1 MRSFL
6 PLLLLAFA
14 LPETAQAFVRSRTE
28 SGACLQ
34 WERRLIPWTM
44 NERGLPGL
52 GYERAHAAF
61 ARSFQTWEEVG
72 CSDIA
77 FRDNSPTSE
86 TRVGYAEGE
95 LADNLVIFRTRDC
108 RDVAPE
114 DAPCRRQGSCAN
126 EYDCWDHGSSVIG
139 VTTTTFFRQTGEILD
154 ADIEMNAA
162 WFDFTDVDGPP
173 CAPGETSGCV
183 STDIQNTATHEIGHM
198 LGLDHSPDRNA
209 TMFAR
214 APRGEV
220 SKRVLAEDDVQGLC
234 TIYPAGEPAT
244 YCEGFEL
251 KESGPGCGCQS
262 SAGAGEAALLLAGL
276 GLLRRARS
284 RGASRPTRG

>member
-173 CAPGETSGCV
+173 A
-183 STDIQNTATHEIGHM
+183 
-198 LGLDHSPDRNA
+198 
-209 TMFAR
+209 AR
-214 APRGEV
+214 AKPRV
-220 SKRVLAEDDVQGLC
+220 
-234 TIYPAGEPAT
+234 
-244 YCEGFEL
+244 
-251 KESGPGCGCQS
+251 
-262 SAGAGEAALLLAGL
+262 
-276 GLLRRARS
+276 
-284 RGASRPTRG
+284 ASRPTSRTRPPTRSVTCSASITAPIGTPPCSPGPRAGR